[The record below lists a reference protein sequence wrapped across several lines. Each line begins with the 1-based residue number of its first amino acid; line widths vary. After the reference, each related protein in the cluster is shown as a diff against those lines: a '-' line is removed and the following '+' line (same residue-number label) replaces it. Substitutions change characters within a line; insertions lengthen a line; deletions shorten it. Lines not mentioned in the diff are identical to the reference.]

1 MFVRKTLLS
10 SAAALAVLPFAT
22 VAQEHPEKIH
32 VHDAY
37 ARLSPQSGAVFF
49 MIHNNTEADI
59 TLVGAHTDLAEKAE
73 LHTHTEGADGV
84 MVMSKIEGGVPLAS
98 GEMHLF
104 ARGGDH
110 VMLMGLT
117 RKLVDGDSFDLVLDL
132 MHRHDS
138 IEATAQQVSLEH
150 PSTVIVVL
158 RGGSGAA
165 GSTVS
170 TSRSTPGSSWMPRGS
185 WMAARRCR

>member
-1 MFVRKTLLS
+1 MRLPAILT
-10 SAAALAVLPFAT
+10 AAALAILPFAA

-84 MVMSKIEGGVPLAS
+84 MVMGKIEGGVALAS
-98 GEMHLF
+98 GEMHEF

-117 RKLVDGDSFDLVLDL
+117 RKLADGDSFDLVLDFA
-132 MHRHDS
+132 DG
-138 IEATAQQVSLEH
+138 
-150 PSTVIVVL
+150 STIGVPVIVDSKRKPGEVME
-158 RGGSGAA
+158 GMEGMDHDAMHQKMHGSGA
-165 GSTVS
+165 SD
-170 TSRSTPGSSWMPRGS
+170 
-185 WMAARRCR
+185 

>member
-1 MFVRKTLLS
+1 MRLPAILT
-10 SAAALAVLPFAT
+10 AAALAVLPFAA

-59 TLVGAHTDLAEKAE
+59 TITGAHTDLAKKAE
-73 LHTHTEGADGV
+73 LHSHTEGADGV
-84 MVMSKIEGGVPLAS
+84 MVMGKIEGGVPLAS
-98 GEMHLF
+98 GEMHEF

-117 RKLVDGDSFDLVLDL
+117 RKLKDGDSFELVLDFA
-132 MHRHDS
+132 DG
-138 IEATAQQVSLEH
+138 
-150 PSTVIVVL
+150 STLDVPVIVDSK
-158 RGGSGAA
+158 RKPGEGMDGMEGMDHGAMHQKMHGA
-165 GSTVS
+165 GASD
-170 TSRSTPGSSWMPRGS
+170 
-185 WMAARRCR
+185 

>member
-1 MFVRKTLLS
+1 MRLPTLFA
-10 SAAALAVLPFAT
+10 AAALAMMPFA
-22 VAQEHPEKIH
+22 VAAEEHPQKIH

-59 TLVGAHTDLAEKAE
+59 TLVGAHTDLAKKAE
-73 LHTHTEGADGV
+73 LHSHTEGADGV
-84 MVMSKIEGGVPLAS
+84 MVMGKIEGGVALAA
-98 GEMHLF
+98 GEMHQF

-132 MHRHDS
+132 ADGS
-138 IEATAQQVSLEH
+138 TIGVS
-150 PSTVIVVL
+150 VIVDSKRKPGEVMK
-158 RGGSGAA
+158 GMEGMDHDAMHHNMHGAA
-165 GSTVS
+165 ASD
-170 TSRSTPGSSWMPRGS
+170 
-185 WMAARRCR
+185 